1 MGRQQGKSRPR
12 SFVGKRTKW
21 GDHHHCHSGVR
32 DSAQVQKV
40 RNEKIEIAFDTGEVY
55 KHFKKSAL
63 QGCVPRKCSAEMT
76 ALGTESA
83 ETASWRNSRG
93 SGRAGWRGGQW
104 GCGLWAVL
112 TGPRRAG
119 AVACPLACAQ
129 ASRVQARLLQMRLAG
144 EGSEGRGRLSNSPK
158 VRGTKRPNQESNQ
171 ASWFQSLL
179 LKSLLQSFPNPE
191 PQVATL

>member
-12 SFVGKRTKW
+12 SFAGKRTKR
-21 GDHHHCHSGVR
+21 GDHHQCHSGVR

-63 QGCVPRKCSAEMT
+63 QGCVPGKCSAEMT

-104 GCGLWAVL
+104 GCGLWAVPL
-112 TGPRRAG
+112 TGPRGAGRRPVSSGPRSGQPRAG
-119 AVACPLACAQ
+119 SAPTDAFGWRREL
-129 ASRVQARLLQMRLAG
+129 
-144 EGSEGRGRLSNSPK
+144 
-158 VRGTKRPNQESNQ
+158 RPRKAE
-171 ASWFQSLL
+171 
-179 LKSLLQSFPNPE
+179 
-191 PQVATL
+191 